1 MTYKHKGIL
10 WKPRSVDA
18 PKGADYIPLA
28 PTATSTGGI
37 FYKPKEGLNGS
48 ISYRLIKN
56 RPANE
61 DGSIIAKRYFVMDAS
76 LNYTIPNYEFR
87 IAIENL
93 LNTTWN
99 EAQFDT
105 ESRLKNEPTSVTE
118 LHFTLGIPFFARL
131 KFVVFF

>member
-1 MTYKHKGIL
+1 
-10 WKPRSVDA
+10 
-18 PKGADYIPLA
+18 
-28 PTATSTGGI
+28 
-37 FYKPKEGLNGS
+37 
-48 ISYRLIKN
+48 
-56 RPANE
+56 
-61 DGSIIAKRYFVMDAS
+61 MDAS